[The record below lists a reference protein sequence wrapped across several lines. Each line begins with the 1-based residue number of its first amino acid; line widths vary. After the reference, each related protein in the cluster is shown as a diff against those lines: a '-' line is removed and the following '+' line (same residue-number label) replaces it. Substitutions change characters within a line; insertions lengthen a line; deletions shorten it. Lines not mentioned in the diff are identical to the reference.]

1 MERGVKR
8 AKNGDQG
15 KENVVMLQ
23 CFGGEEEGGGAVN
36 VMDMAVS

>member
-1 MERGVKR
+1 MKREAKR

-23 CFGGEEEGGGAVN
+23 CFGVRRGGGVN